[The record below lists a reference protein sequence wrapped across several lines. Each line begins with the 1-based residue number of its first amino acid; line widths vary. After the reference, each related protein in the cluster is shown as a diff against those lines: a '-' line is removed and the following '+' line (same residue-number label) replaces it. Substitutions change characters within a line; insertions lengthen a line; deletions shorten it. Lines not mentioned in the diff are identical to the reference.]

1 MNTMEMNGHWNV
13 VKRKLKRKWPR
24 LTDDD
29 LEYVEGKEA
38 ELIRRIQDRTGQSR
52 EKVQRAVEEAC

>member
-13 VKRKLKRKWPR
+13 VKGKLKRKWPR